1 MDQDFEGKTEKVDQE
16 KLEDKDKDKV
26 TFYLKIYNFY
36 LFTIQVNEDGD
47 EEFSDVDD

>member
-26 TFYLKIYNFY
+26 
-36 LFTIQVNEDGD
+36 NEDGD